1 LRSGHHA
8 TLGRLGATCL
18 TRCALDARRVE
29 EILDLRYVILPK
41 HRRVWFDKEE
51 GLIHFDEEIEL
62 VGQAD

>member
-1 LRSGHHA
+1 
-8 TLGRLGATCL
+8 
-18 TRCALDARRVE
+18 VE